1 MTSQP
6 QWESVDNETATLLDL
21 VSDEGHPSADFE
33 YEEYVRAVRH
43 VADAD
48 GRVDPNALR
57 EMVRGV
63 VAPRRIGAFTHRAR
77 TSGLLVWTGEWV
89 TSTDTQGRNAGRPI
103 RAYRLGDE
111 R

>member
-6 QWESVDNETATLLDL
+6 QWEAVDNEAADLLSL
-21 VSDEGHPSADFE
+21 VADQGHPSADFE
-33 YEEYVRAVRH
+33 WRH
-43 VADAD
+43 FVLALSDAADAD

-57 EMVRGV
+57 GMVRGV

-77 TSGLLVWTGEWV
+77 TSGLLVWVGEWV
-89 TSTDTQGRNAGRPI
+89 LSTDTQGRNAGRPI
-103 RAYRLGDE
+103 RAYRLGGE